1 MKSNNFVQIG
11 LQANLLNLYNLLYN
25 GTSRHNHQPLSE
37 SSDSVTAKVIK
48 EKISKINNICTSS
61 GNLVGDQETTLVGDQ
76 VTGLVDYLATSL
88 ETNLET
94 IWYCQVDPV
103 PVTSATNNYLYVP
116 QHHPYDAYDS
126 NHTSYPQKSSD
137 DHNDGCVITI
147 EMT

>member
-48 EKISKINNICTSS
+48 EKISKINKICTSS
-61 GNLVGDQETTLVGDQ
+61 GYLVGDQ
-76 VTGLVDYLATSL
+76 VSQVDYLATSL

>member
-48 EKISKINNICTSS
+48 EKISKINKICTSS
-61 GNLVGDQETTLVGDQ
+61 GYLVGDQETT
-76 VTGLVDYLATSL
+76 
-88 ETNLET
+88 LET

>member
-48 EKISKINNICTSS
+48 EKISKINKINNICTSS
-61 GNLVGDQETTLVGDQ
+61 GYLVGDQ
-76 VTGLVDYLATSL
+76 
-88 ETNLET
+88 ET